1 MSQELQ
7 KKTESPNSL
16 ALSKEQNRLIGDW
29 IKNETEYQVALTYGE
44 KRLRDYN
51 REDMTKLV
59 EVMAKWR
66 LLLGVTTESSDQ
78 ELIVICQFVY
88 DNFKHF
94 TLADISLAM
103 NWAISG
109 KSELAFVSQKTI
121 SSYYV
126 SRALNAYESKKREL
140 VNQMVENRDRYLI
153 DKEIENKKKPSPA
166 ELADIFKELLVSM
179 YKAYTDGG
187 LFYDP
192 GDSVYNWLKEQKL
205 INPDKSQVAAALR
218 YGEDKYKEVQ
228 KSDSLKSIMEKGLR
242 GTDKENTIKKYAR
255 EFITMQVFEEHG
267 LGKLVG
273 RINTEQFKKI

>member
-1 MSQELQ
+1 LR
-7 KKTESPNSL
+7 
-16 ALSKEQNRLIGDW
+16 EQNRLIGDW
-29 IKNETEYQVALTYGE
+29 IKNETEYQIALTYSE
-44 KRLRDYN
+44 KRLKDFT

-66 LLLGVTTESSDQ
+66 LLLGVTSESSDQ

-94 TLADISLAM
+94 SLADVTLAM

-109 KSELAFVSQKTI
+109 KSELAYVSQKTI

-153 DKEIENKKKPSPA
+153 DKEIEKKEKPTPTQ
-166 ELADIFKELLVSM
+166 LADIFKELLVSL
-179 YKAYTDGG
+179 YSAYTDGG
-187 LFYDP
+187 LFFDP

-205 INPDKSQVAAALR
+205 INPTKGQIAAALR
-218 YGEDKYKEVQ
+218 FGEDKYKDLQ
-228 KSDSLKSIMEKGLR
+228 KNENLKSIMERGLR
-242 GTDKENTIKKYAR
+242 GADKENAIKKYAR
-255 EFITMQVFEEHG
+255 EFITMQVFEE
-267 LGKLVG
+267 LGIGQLVG
-273 RINTEQFKKI
+273 RIKPEQFQNK